1 MELCMSSAGKDMTF
15 VHDPRKGRDKQEPKR
30 WRKFVPK
37 NDNKESMNV
46 NVSPVKFTTK
56 EGKKQSVRTNF
67 HVHSD
72 QKSILREMQE
82 KEYPFLDS
90 DVSDIFD
97 ELLELKLIELPE
109 MKRHDEAGKVD
120 DPNYCKYH
128 RLVREK
134 KIVLDDE
141 KASSNQISITFG
153 SLDPI
158 QIHKT
163 KKHEEE
169 SLELDKS
176 QVDIDGDKGWILVT
190 RRRRNKSSLQ
200 KESCEQPIRKKMV
213 KKLVKQK
220 SIKRPKKAK
229 VEVHHYQKPQHPV
242 TLEEFLP
249 SWLRIKSTQENV
261 EASCFN
267 ADKEETMKVSPT
279 DREET
284 TRESSPKVSPSGEEK
299 ATREISSMMS
309 PSSSEKPIEPSSQEA
324 HTCDTKIT
332 FTDNDLLFG
341 ETLHNLPLYMVGHV
355 REKKINRI
363 LIDEGS

>member
-1 MELCMSSAGKDMTF
+1 
-15 VHDPRKGRDKQEPKR
+15 
-30 WRKFVPK
+30 
-37 NDNKESMNV
+37 MNV

-67 HVHSD
+67 QARSD

-97 ELLELKLIELPE
+97 ELLELKLIELLE
-109 MKRHDEAGKVD
+109 MKRPDEAGKAD

-128 RLVREK
+128 RLVSHPLEKYFVFKDRVMRLVREK

-141 KASSNQISITFG
+141 KVSSNQISITFG

-158 QIHKT
+158 QIHIA

-176 QVDIDGDKGWILVT
+176 QVDIDGDEGWILVT

-200 KESCEQPIRKKMV
+200 KESCEQLIRKKMV

-220 SIKRPKKAK
+220 SIKRPKKVK
-229 VEVHHYQKPQHPV
+229 VEVHHYKKPRHPV

-249 SWLRIKSTQENV
+249 SWLRIKSTQKNV

-267 ADKEETMKVSPT
+267 VDKEETIKVSPT

-299 ATREISSMMS
+299 ATREISSMIS

-341 ETLHNLPLYMVGHV
+341 ETLHNRPLYMVGHV

-363 LIDEGS
+363 LIDEGSGVNILPIHTLKELGITTKELS